1 MVKITFRL
9 NEQRDEDICAAL
21 SDLPGDK
28 KSDFIRNAIRFYI
41 NMGQIDQRL
50 ENIERSLADIAQN
63 GLVVST
69 DAPKAKPADL
79 SPAKKKI
86 FNGID
91 DILNM

>member
-1 MVKITFRL
+1 
-9 NEQRDEDICAAL
+9 
-21 SDLPGDK
+21 
-28 KSDFIRNAIRFYI
+28 
-41 NMGQIDQRL
+41 MGQIDQRL

>member
-1 MVKITFRL
+1 MVVAVRF
-9 NEQRDEDICAAL
+9 NDEKDSDICKVLTNL
-21 SDLPGDK
+21 SGPER
-28 KSDFIRNAIRFYI
+28 SEYIRQAIRFYI

-50 ENIERSLADIAQN
+50 ENIEHSLANIAQN

-69 DAPKAKPADL
+69 DAPKAKPDDI
-79 SPAKKKI
+79 SPTKKKI

>member
-21 SDLPGDK
+21 SSLPGSK
-28 KSDFIRNAIRFYI
+28 RSDFIKNAIRFYI

-50 ENIERSLADIAQN
+50 QNIERSLADITQN
-63 GLVVST
+63 GLAVST